1 MFLLSN
7 DKTRYSSYNHT
18 MRFTSTRNKSKTVGF
33 AEAVLHCM
41 PEDGGLYVPSDT
53 EDLRRWIL
61 YTDKT
66 TSFASIA
73 GALTSAFIKDEFS
86 PIICETIATKA
97 FPFEPA
103 VRRLDDT
110 HFMLELFHGPSG
122 CHRDFGIAYLTA
134 CLETILQMRESSA
147 TILAVTRRETGA
159 VLAQELRGK
168 KRIKAVVVCPK
179 GNVYGMEES
188 DYCWNG
194 GNIYP
199 AEIEGNEDDCR
210 SLVRSIFADR
220 NFSEAHRLTVANTAN
235 IGRLLP
241 QAFFYPF
248 AFSRLKGEVP
258 GDMYYALA
266 PGNYSNIV
274 AGLYSWR
281 FALPLNGFFI
291 PATDALTVNAAGDCI
306 VLDSVVPY
314 AERMPADPTDP
325 SNIERLEEVFSA
337 NSLMMRNFV
346 YPVKLT
352 DKMVDDAVKELF
364 VKYGIFADR
373 HTGRAYAA
381 AKVRADMSSEDGG
394 AVIIVARDH
403 PCFSADY
410 IRSTTGE
417 APCVPERIASALKAV
432 RVGKPVISSEAELR
446 SIIAGIA

>member
-1 MFLLSN
+1 
-7 DKTRYSSYNHT
+7 
-18 MRFTSTRNKSKTVGF
+18 MRFTSTRNKARTVGF

-41 PEDGGLYVPSDT
+41 PNDGGLYVPCDT

-73 GALTSAFIKDEFS
+73 GTLTSAFIKDEFS

-134 CLETILQMRESSA
+134 CLETILQMRDSSA

-194 GNIYP
+194 GNMYP
-199 AEIEGNEDDCR
+199 VEIDGTEDDCR
-210 SLVRSIFADR
+210 NLVRGIFSDR
-220 NFSEAHRLTVANTAN
+220 DFSEAHRLTVANTAN

-291 PATDALTVNAAGDCI
+291 PATDALTVNALRLAARQVERGSVLVPDDHVGSDGRDLQVVGGAHARQGCGLGVRQRTALQQRGHAPSLGGHRVDVALRVHGRDRAGQVRNTGVRI
-306 VLDSVVPY
+306 VRVDGRGVV
-314 AERMPADPTDP
+314 
-325 SNIERLEEVFSA
+325 RL
-337 NSLMMRNFV
+337 LR
-346 YPVKLT
+346 PHL
-352 DKMVDDAVKELF
+352 AVGR
-364 VKYGIFADR
+364 VRDR
-373 HTGRAYAA
+373 DRAA
-381 AKVRADMSSEDGG
+381 AHVRGHSPVVDCRRQGCGLDIDG
-394 AVIIVARDH
+394 
-403 PCFSADY
+403 SQ
-410 IRSTTGE
+410 
-417 APCVPERIASALKAV
+417 
-432 RVGKPVISSEAELR
+432 RVGHLIGELDLLAVLED
-446 SIIAGIA
+446 IEG

>member
-7 DKTRYSSYNHT
+7 DKTLYSSYNYT

-210 SLVRSIFADR
+210 NLVRSILADR

-381 AKVRADMSSEDGG
+381 AKVKADMSSEDGG

-403 PCFSADY
+403 PCLSADY

>member
-1 MFLLSN
+1 
-7 DKTRYSSYNHT
+7 
-18 MRFTSTRNKSKTVGF
+18 MRFTSTRDKSRTVGF

-41 PEDGGLYVPSDT
+41 PKDGGLYVPSDT

-66 TSFASIA
+66 TSFASVA

-86 PIICETIATKA
+86 PIICEAIATKA

-134 CLETILQMRESSA
+134 CLETILQMRDSSA
-147 TILAVTRRETGA
+147 TILAVTRCETGA

-168 KRIKAVVVCPK
+168 KRVKAVVVYPK

-199 AEIEGNEDDCR
+199 VEIEGNEDDCR
-210 SLVRSIFADR
+210 NFVRSIFADR
-220 NFSEAHRLTVANTAN
+220 DFSEAHRLTVANTAN

-248 AFSRLKGEVP
+248 AFSRLKDEVP

-314 AERMPADPTDP
+314 TERMPADPTDP

-337 NSLMMRNFV
+337 NKLMMRNFV

-381 AKVRADMSSEDGG
+381 AKVKADMSSEDGG
-394 AVIIVARDH
+394 AVIIIARDH
-403 PCFSADY
+403 PCLSSDY
-410 IRSTTGE
+410 IRRTTGE
-417 APCVPERIASALKAV
+417 APCIPERIASVLKPS
-432 RVGKPVISSEAELR
+432 RIGKPVISSEAELR
-446 SIIAGIA
+446 SIIAGIG

>member
-1 MFLLSN
+1 
-7 DKTRYSSYNHT
+7 
-18 MRFTSTRNKSKTVGF
+18 MRFTSTRNKALSVGF

-41 PEDGGLYVPSDT
+41 PKDGGLYVPSDT

-66 TSFASIA
+66 TSFASVA

-103 VRRLDDT
+103 VRRLDDSL
-110 HFMLELFHGPSG
+110 FMLELFHGPSG

-134 CLETILQMRESSA
+134 CLETILQMRDSSA

-159 VLAQELRGK
+159 VLAHELRGK

-179 GNVYGMEES
+179 GSVYGMQES

-199 AEIEGNEDDCR
+199 VEIEGTEDDCR
-210 SLVRSIFADR
+210 NLVRAIFADR
-220 NFSEAHRLTVANTAN
+220 DFSEAKRLTVANTAN

-248 AFSRLKGEVP
+248 AFSRLKDEVP

-291 PATDALTVNAAGDCI
+291 PAADALTVDAAGDCI

-314 AERMPADPTDP
+314 ADRRPADPTDP

-337 NSLMMRNFV
+337 NKLMMRNFV

-352 DKMVDDAVKELF
+352 DAVTDDAVKELF

-381 AKVRADMSSEDGG
+381 AKLKADISAEDGG
-394 AVIIVARDH
+394 AVVIVARDH
-403 PCFSADY
+403 PCLSADY
-410 IRSTTGE
+410 IRQTTGE
-417 APCVPERIASALKAV
+417 APKMPERIASVLKISRIA
-432 RVGKPVISSEAELR
+432 RAAISSEADLR
-446 SIIAGIA
+446 AIISEVAG